1 METENIDGKCFSTKK
16 QFLKHDGNLLF
27 DLNH

>member
-1 METENIDGKCFSTKK
+1 METENINGKCFSTQK
-16 QFLKHDGNLLF
+16 QFLKRDGNLFF

>member
-1 METENIDGKCFSTKK
+1 METENIDGKCFSTQK
-16 QFLKHDGNLLF
+16 QFLKRDGNLLF